1 MKKILGIGNALVD
14 ILVKLQNDD
23 SLHKLNLPKGSM
35 QLIDQST
42 MKKISDA
49 TCLLEQYIATG
60 GSASNT
66 SIALARLG
74 CSVGFIGKV
83 GHDEIGDFYSN
94 DLDKNKVTPH
104 ILKSD
109 LPSGRCNVL
118 ISNDSERTMA
128 TYLGA
133 AVTLNAEDLNLHIFK
148 QYDILHIEGYLV
160 QNYNLITRAG
170 QLAKEA
176 GLIVSID
183 LASYN
188 IVAENI
194 DFLKDFVSK
203 YVDIVFANE
212 EEATAFTTQPAAEA
226 VHTISQQASLAIV
239 KVGSK
244 GSYIKQGDNL
254 YHIPAE
260 SVKAIDT
267 TGAGDV
273 YAAGFLYGYAN
284 NMPLEQCAQ
293 IGTICAAQVI
303 EEIGAKITD
312 QRWLTIHQKLKD
324 LTSKP

>member
-14 ILVKLQNDD
+14 ILVQLPNDEP
-23 SLHKLNLPKGSM
+23 LHKLELPKGSM

-42 MKKISDA
+42 MQRISD
-49 TCLLEQYIATG
+49 TTHLLTHYTATG

-66 SIALARLG
+66 SVALACLG
-74 CSVGFIGKV
+74 CQVGFIGKV
-83 GHDEIGDFYSN
+83 GHDDLGTFYSD
-94 DLDKNKVTPH
+94 DLTNNKVTPH
-104 ILKSD
+104 LLKSN

-118 ISNDSERTMA
+118 ISTDSERTMA

-133 AVTLNAEDLNLHIFK
+133 AVTLNADDLNINIFK

-176 GLIVSID
+176 GLMVSID

-194 DFLKDFVSK
+194 NFLQNFVSK

-212 EEATAFTTQPAAEA
+212 EEATAFTQLPAEQA
-226 VHTISQQASLAIV
+226 VHAIAQQASLAIV
-239 KVGSK
+239 KVGAK
-244 GSYIKQGDNL
+244 GSYIKQGDTL
-254 YHIPAE
+254 LHIPAE
-260 SVKAIDT
+260 KVKPIDT

-284 NMPLEQCAQ
+284 NLPLSRCAE
-293 IGTICAAQVI
+293 IGTLCAAQVI
-303 EEIGAKITD
+303 EEIGAKITPE
-312 QRWLTIHQKLKD
+312 RWKKIHDKLKIE
-324 LTSKP
+324 S

>member
-14 ILVKLQNDD
+14 ILVQLPNDET
-23 SLHKLNLPKGSM
+23 LHHLNLPKGSM
-35 QLIDQST
+35 QLIDQPT
-42 MKKISDA
+42 MSRISD
-49 TCLLEQYIATG
+49 TTSTLTHYTATG

-66 SIALARLG
+66 TTSLAHLG
-74 CSVGFIGKV
+74 CQVGFIGKV
-83 GHDEIGDFYSN
+83 GADNLGSFYAD
-94 DLDKNKVTPH
+94 DLKSRNVTPH
-104 ILKSD
+104 LLQSD

-133 AVTLNAEDLNLHIFK
+133 AVTLNADDLNIDIFR

-160 QNYNLITRAG
+160 QNYDLITRAG

-194 DFLKDFVSK
+194 DFLQNFVSQ

-212 EEATAFTTQPAAEA
+212 EEATAFTQLPAEDA
-226 VHTISQQASLAIV
+226 VHAIAQQASLAIV
-239 KVGSK
+239 KVGAK
-244 GSYIKQGDNL
+244 GSYIKQGDTL
-254 YHIPAE
+254 LHIPARQA
-260 SVKAIDT
+260 KPIDT

-273 YAAGFLYGYAN
+273 YAAGFLYGYAKSL
-284 NMPLEQCAQ
+284 PLHQCAE
-293 IGTICAAQVI
+293 IGTLCAAHVI
-303 EEIGAKITD
+303 EEIGAKITPA
-312 QRWLTIHQKLKD
+312 RWQEIHKQLK
-324 LTSKP
+324 

>member
-14 ILVKLQNDD
+14 ILVQLPNDEP
-23 SLHKLNLPKGSM
+23 LHKLELPKGSM
-35 QLIDQST
+35 QLIDQTT
-42 MKKISDA
+42 MKRISDA
-49 TCLLEQYIATG
+49 TSLLEKYVATG

-66 SIALARLG
+66 SVALARLG
-74 CSVGFIGKV
+74 CNVGFIGKV
-83 GHDEIGDFYSN
+83 GHDELGSFYSD
-94 DLDKNKVTPH
+94 DLTNNNVTPH
-104 ILKSD
+104 LLKSD

-118 ISNDSERTMA
+118 ISTDTERTMA

-133 AVTLNAEDLNLHIFK
+133 AVTLNADDLNIETFR

-176 GLIVSID
+176 GLMVSID

-194 DFLKDFVSK
+194 DFLKDFVAK

-212 EEATAFTTQPAAEA
+212 EEATAFTKLSAEQA
-226 VHTISQQASLAIV
+226 VHTIAQQASLAIV

-244 GSYIKQGDNL
+244 GSYIKHDDTL
-254 YHIPAE
+254 LHIPAE
-260 SVKAIDT
+260 KVKPIDT

-284 NMPLEQCAQ
+284 NLPLKRCAE
-293 IGTICAAQVI
+293 IGTLCAAQVI
-303 EEIGAKITD
+303 EEIGAKITPE
-312 QRWLTIHQKLKD
+312 RWQKIHDKLNN
-324 LTSKP
+324 

>member
-14 ILVKLQNDD
+14 ILVQLPNDEP
-23 SLHKLNLPKGSM
+23 LHKLELPKGSM
-35 QLIDQST
+35 QLIDQTT
-42 MKKISDA
+42 MKRISDA
-49 TCLLEQYIATG
+49 TSLLEKHVATG

-66 SIALARLG
+66 SVALARLG
-74 CSVGFIGKV
+74 CNVGFIGKV
-83 GHDEIGDFYSN
+83 GHDELGSFYSD
-94 DLDKNKVTPH
+94 DLTNNNVTPH
-104 ILKSD
+104 LLKSD

-118 ISNDSERTMA
+118 ISTDTERTMA

-133 AVTLNAEDLNLHIFK
+133 AVTLNADDLNIETFR

-176 GLIVSID
+176 GLMVSID

-194 DFLKDFVSK
+194 DFLKDFVAK

-212 EEATAFTTQPAAEA
+212 EEATAFTKLPAEQA
-226 VHTISQQASLAIV
+226 VHTIAQQASLAIV

-244 GSYIKQGDNL
+244 GSYIKHDDTL
-254 YHIPAE
+254 IHIPAE
-260 SVKAIDT
+260 KVKPIDT

-284 NMPLEQCAQ
+284 NLPLKRCAE
-293 IGTICAAQVI
+293 IGTLCAAQVI
-303 EEIGAKITD
+303 EEIGAKITPE
-312 QRWLTIHQKLKD
+312 RWQKIHDKLKVEN
-324 LTSKP
+324 

>member
-14 ILVKLQNDD
+14 ILVQLPNDEP
-23 SLHKLNLPKGSM
+23 LHKLELPKGSM
-35 QLIDQST
+35 QLIDQTT
-42 MKKISDA
+42 MKRISDA
-49 TCLLEQYIATG
+49 TSLLEKHVATG

-66 SIALARLG
+66 SVALARLG
-74 CSVGFIGKV
+74 CNVGFIGKV
-83 GHDEIGDFYSN
+83 GHDELGSFYSD
-94 DLDKNKVTPH
+94 DLTNNNVTPH
-104 ILKSD
+104 LLKSD

-118 ISNDSERTMA
+118 ISTDTERTMA

-133 AVTLNAEDLNLHIFK
+133 AVTLNADDLNIETFR

-176 GLIVSID
+176 GLMVSID

-194 DFLKDFVSK
+194 DFLKDFVAK

-212 EEATAFTTQPAAEA
+212 EEATAFTKLPAEQA
-226 VHTISQQASLAIV
+226 VHTIAQQASLAIV

-244 GSYIKQGDNL
+244 GSYIKHDDTL
-254 YHIPAE
+254 LHIPAE
-260 SVKAIDT
+260 KVKPIDT

-284 NMPLEQCAQ
+284 NLPLKRCAE
-293 IGTICAAQVI
+293 IGTLCAAQVI
-303 EEIGAKITD
+303 EEIGAKITPE
-312 QRWLTIHQKLKD
+312 RWQKIHNKLKIE
-324 LTSKP
+324 S

>member
-14 ILVKLQNDD
+14 ILVKLNNDET
-23 SLHKLNLPKGSM
+23 LCKLNLPKGSM

-42 MKKISDA
+42 MLRICDAIS
-49 TCLLEQYIATG
+49 TYTQHTATG

-66 SIALARLG
+66 SVALARLG
-74 CSVGFIGKV
+74 CQVGFIGKV
-83 GHDEIGDFYSN
+83 GHDTLGAFYSD
-94 DLDKNKVTPH
+94 DLTNNGVTPH
-104 ILKSD
+104 LLKSN

-118 ISNDSERTMA
+118 ISTDSERTMA

-133 AVTLNAEDLNLHIFK
+133 AVTLNADDLNIDIFR

-160 QNYNLITRAG
+160 QNYDLISRAG

-194 DFLKDFVSK
+194 DFLQDFVDK

-212 EEATAFTTQPAAEA
+212 EEATAFTQLPAEQA
-226 VHTISQQASLAIV
+226 VHAIAQQASLAVV
-239 KVGSK
+239 KVGAK
-244 GSYIKQGDNL
+244 GSYIKQGDTL
-254 YHIPAE
+254 LHIPAQK
-260 SVKAIDT
+260 VNPIDT

-284 NMPLEQCAQ
+284 NMPLSRCAE
-293 IGTICAAQVI
+293 IGTLCAGHVI
-303 EEIGAKITD
+303 EEIGAKITPE
-312 QRWLTIHQKLKD
+312 RWQKIHDKLKIE
-324 LTSKP
+324 S

>member
-14 ILVKLQNDD
+14 ILVQLPNDEP
-23 SLHKLNLPKGSM
+23 LHKLELPKGSM
-35 QLIDQST
+35 QLIDQTT
-42 MKKISDA
+42 MKRISDA
-49 TCLLEQYIATG
+49 TSLLEKHVATG

-66 SIALARLG
+66 SVALARLG
-74 CSVGFIGKV
+74 CNVGFIGKV
-83 GHDEIGDFYSN
+83 GHDELGSFYSD
-94 DLDKNKVTPH
+94 DLTNNNITPH
-104 ILKSD
+104 LLKSD

-118 ISNDSERTMA
+118 ISTDSERTMA

-133 AVTLNAEDLNLHIFK
+133 AVTLNADDLNIETFK

-176 GLIVSID
+176 GLMVSID

-194 DFLKDFVSK
+194 NFLQNFVTK

-212 EEATAFTTQPAAEA
+212 EEATAFTQLPAEQA
-226 VHTISQQASLAIV
+226 VHSIAQQASLAIV
-239 KVGSK
+239 KVGAK
-244 GSYIKQGDNL
+244 GSYIKQGDTL
-254 YHIPAE
+254 LHIPAE
-260 SVKAIDT
+260 KVKPIDT

-284 NMPLEQCAQ
+284 NLPLSRCAE
-293 IGTICAAQVI
+293 IGTLCAAQVI
-303 EEIGAKITD
+303 EEIGAKITPE
-312 QRWLTIHQKLKD
+312 RWQKIHDKLKVE
-324 LTSKP
+324 K

>member
-14 ILVKLQNDD
+14 ILVQLPNDEP
-23 SLHKLNLPKGSM
+23 LHKLELPKGSM
-35 QLIDQST
+35 QLIDQTT
-42 MKKISDA
+42 MKRISDA
-49 TCLLEQYIATG
+49 TSLLEKHVATG

-66 SIALARLG
+66 SVALARLG
-74 CSVGFIGKV
+74 CNVGFIGKV
-83 GHDEIGDFYSN
+83 GHDDLGIFYSD
-94 DLDKNKVTPH
+94 DLTNNNVTPH
-104 ILKSD
+104 LLKSD

-118 ISNDSERTMA
+118 ISTDSERTMA

-133 AVTLNAEDLNLHIFK
+133 AVTLSAEDLNIETFK

-176 GLIVSID
+176 GLTVSID

-194 DFLKDFVSK
+194 NFLQNFVTK

-212 EEATAFTTQPAAEA
+212 EEATAFTQLPAEQA
-226 VHTISQQASLAIV
+226 VHSIAQQASLAIV
-239 KVGSK
+239 KVGAK
-244 GSYIKQGDNL
+244 GSYIKQGDTL
-254 YHIPAE
+254 LHIPAE
-260 SVKAIDT
+260 KVKPIDT

-284 NMPLEQCAQ
+284 NLPLSRCAE
-293 IGTICAAQVI
+293 IGTLCAAQVI
-303 EEIGAKITD
+303 EEIGAKITPE
-312 QRWLTIHQKLKD
+312 RWQKIHDKLKVE
-324 LTSKP
+324 K

>member
-14 ILVKLQNDD
+14 ILVQLPNDEA
-23 SLHKLNLPKGSM
+23 LHKLSLPKGSM
-35 QLIDQST
+35 QLINQTT
-42 MKKISDA
+42 MKHIYDA
-49 TCLLEQYIATG
+49 TSLLEKHVATG

-66 SIALARLG
+66 SVALAHLG
-74 CSVGFIGKV
+74 CNIGFIGKV
-83 GHDEIGDFYSN
+83 GSDEIGEFYASDLN
-94 DLDKNKVTPH
+94 DNKVTPH
-104 ILKSD
+104 LLKSD

-133 AVTLNAEDLNLHIFK
+133 AVTLNADDLNIDTFR

-160 QNYNLITRAG
+160 QNYNLISRAG

-176 GLIVSID
+176 GLTVSID

-194 DFLKDFVSK
+194 NFLRDFVAK

-212 EEATAFTTQPAAEA
+212 EEATAFTKLPAEQAIHA
-226 VHTISQQASLAIV
+226 IAQQASLAIV
-239 KVGSK
+239 KVGAK
-244 GSYIKQGDNL
+244 GSYIKQGNTL
-254 YHIPAE
+254 LHIPAE
-260 SVKAIDT
+260 KVKPIDT

-284 NMPLEQCAQ
+284 NLPLNRCAE
-293 IGTICAAQVI
+293 IGTLCAAQVI
-303 EEIGAKITD
+303 EEIGAKISPE
-312 QRWLTIHQKLKD
+312 RWQKIHDKLKVEN
-324 LTSKP
+324 

>member
-14 ILVKLQNDD
+14 ILVQLPNDEP
-23 SLHKLNLPKGSM
+23 LHKLELPKGSM
-35 QLIDQST
+35 QLIDQTT
-42 MKKISDA
+42 MKRISNA
-49 TCLLEQYIATG
+49 TSLLEKHVATG

-66 SIALARLG
+66 SVALARLG
-74 CSVGFIGKV
+74 CNVGFIGKV
-83 GHDEIGDFYSN
+83 GHDELGSFYSD
-94 DLDKNKVTPH
+94 DLTNNNVTPH
-104 ILKSD
+104 LLKSD

-118 ISNDSERTMA
+118 ISTDSERTMA

-133 AVTLNAEDLNLHIFK
+133 AVTLSAEDLNIETFK

-176 GLIVSID
+176 GLTVSID

-194 DFLKDFVSK
+194 NFLQDFVAK

-212 EEATAFTTQPAAEA
+212 EEATAFTQLPAEQA
-226 VHTISQQASLAIV
+226 VHSIAQQASLAIV
-239 KVGSK
+239 KVGAK
-244 GSYIKQGDNL
+244 GSYIKQGDTL
-254 YHIPAE
+254 LHIPAE
-260 SVKAIDT
+260 KVKPIDT

-284 NMPLEQCAQ
+284 NLPLSRCAE
-293 IGTICAAQVI
+293 IGTLCAAQVI
-303 EEIGAKITD
+303 EEIGAKITPE
-312 QRWLTIHQKLKD
+312 RWQKIHDKLKVE
-324 LTSKP
+324 K

>member
-14 ILVKLQNDD
+14 ILVQLPNDEP
-23 SLHKLNLPKGSM
+23 LHKLELPKGSM
-35 QLIDQST
+35 QLIDQTT
-42 MKKISDA
+42 MKRISDA
-49 TCLLEQYIATG
+49 TSLLEKHVATG

-66 SIALARLG
+66 SVALARLG
-74 CSVGFIGKV
+74 CNVGFIGKV
-83 GHDEIGDFYSN
+83 GHDELGSFYSE
-94 DLDKNKVTPH
+94 DLTNNNVTPH
-104 ILKSD
+104 LLKSD

-118 ISNDSERTMA
+118 ISTDSERTMA

-133 AVTLNAEDLNLHIFK
+133 AVTLNADDLNIDIFK

-176 GLIVSID
+176 GLTVSID

-194 DFLKDFVSK
+194 DFLQNFVTK

-212 EEATAFTTQPAAEA
+212 EEATAFTQLPAEQA
-226 VHTISQQASLAIV
+226 VHTIAQHASLAIV
-239 KVGSK
+239 KVGAK
-244 GSYIKQGDNL
+244 GSYIKQGDTL
-254 YHIPAE
+254 LHIPTE
-260 SVKAIDT
+260 KVKPIDT

-284 NMPLEQCAQ
+284 NLPLNRCAE
-293 IGTICAAQVI
+293 IGTLCAAQVI
-303 EEIGAKITD
+303 EEIGAKITPE
-312 QRWLTIHQKLKD
+312 RWQKIHNKLKIE
-324 LTSKP
+324 K

>member
-14 ILVKLQNDD
+14 ILVQLPNDEP
-23 SLHKLNLPKGSM
+23 LHKLELPKGSM
-35 QLIDQST
+35 QLIDQTT
-42 MKKISDA
+42 MKRISDA
-49 TCLLEQYIATG
+49 TSLLEKHVATG

-66 SIALARLG
+66 SVALARLG
-74 CSVGFIGKV
+74 CNVGFIGKV
-83 GHDEIGDFYSN
+83 GHDELGSFYSD
-94 DLDKNKVTPH
+94 DLTNNNITPH
-104 ILKSD
+104 LLKSD

-118 ISNDSERTMA
+118 ISTDSERTMA

-133 AVTLNAEDLNLHIFK
+133 AVTLNADDLNIETFK

-176 GLIVSID
+176 GLMVSID

-194 DFLKDFVSK
+194 NFLQNFVTK

-212 EEATAFTTQPAAEA
+212 EEATAFTQLPAEQA
-226 VHTISQQASLAIV
+226 VHSIAQQASLAIV
-239 KVGSK
+239 KVGAK
-244 GSYIKQGDNL
+244 GSYIKQGDTL
-254 YHIPAE
+254 LHIPAE
-260 SVKAIDT
+260 KVKPIDT

-284 NMPLEQCAQ
+284 NLPLSRCAE
-293 IGTICAAQVI
+293 IGTLCAAQVI
-303 EEIGAKITD
+303 EEIGAKITPE
-312 QRWLTIHQKLKD
+312 RWQKIHDKLKAE
-324 LTSKP
+324 K

>member
-14 ILVKLQNDD
+14 ILVQLPNDEP
-23 SLHKLNLPKGSM
+23 LHKLELPKGSM
-35 QLIDQST
+35 QLIDQTT
-42 MKKISDA
+42 MKRISDA
-49 TCLLEQYIATG
+49 TSLLEKHVATG

-66 SIALARLG
+66 SVALARLG
-74 CSVGFIGKV
+74 CNVGFIGKV
-83 GHDEIGDFYSN
+83 GHDELGSFYSD
-94 DLDKNKVTPH
+94 DLTNNNVTPH
-104 ILKSD
+104 LLKSD

-118 ISNDSERTMA
+118 ISTDTERTMA

-133 AVTLNAEDLNLHIFK
+133 AVTLNADDLNIETFR

-176 GLIVSID
+176 GLMVSID

-194 DFLKDFVSK
+194 DFLKDFVAK

-212 EEATAFTTQPAAEA
+212 EEATAFTKLPAEQA
-226 VHTISQQASLAIV
+226 VHTIAQQASLAIV

-244 GSYIKQGDNL
+244 GSYIKHDDTL
-254 YHIPAE
+254 LHIPAE
-260 SVKAIDT
+260 KVKPIDT

-284 NMPLEQCAQ
+284 NLPLKRCAE
-293 IGTICAAQVI
+293 IGTLCAAQVI
-303 EEIGAKITD
+303 EEIGAKISPE
-312 QRWLTIHQKLKD
+312 RWQKIHNKLKIE
-324 LTSKP
+324 K

>member
-14 ILVKLQNDD
+14 ILVQLPNDEP
-23 SLHKLNLPKGSM
+23 LHKLNLPKGSM

-42 MKKISDA
+42 MRRIAETTSFLNKHV
-49 TCLLEQYIATG
+49 ATG

-66 SIALARLG
+66 SVALARLG
-74 CSVGFIGKV
+74 CNVGFIGKV
-83 GHDEIGDFYSN
+83 GCDEIGDFYAT
-94 DLDKNKVTPH
+94 DLNNNSVTPH
-104 ILKSD
+104 LLKSD

-133 AVTLNAEDLNLHIFK
+133 AVTLSAEDLNIDIFR

-176 GLIVSID
+176 GLTISID

-194 DFLKDFVSK
+194 EFLQDFVSK

-212 EEATAFTTQPAAEA
+212 EEATAFTQLPAEQA
-226 VHTISQQASLAIV
+226 VHSIAQQTSLAIV
-239 KVGSK
+239 KVGAK
-244 GSYIKQGDNL
+244 GSYIKQDETL
-254 YHIPAE
+254 YHVPAE
-260 SVKAIDT
+260 KVKAIDT

-284 NMPLEQCAQ
+284 NLPLTRCAE
-293 IGTICAAQVI
+293 IGTSCAAQVI
-303 EEIGAKITD
+303 QEIGAKITPE
-312 QRWLTIHQKLKD
+312 RWQKIYDKLKVEN
-324 LTSKP
+324 

>member
-14 ILVKLQNDD
+14 VLVKIDSDD
-23 SLHKLNLPKGSM
+23 LLRKLDLPKGSM
-35 QLIDQST
+35 QLIDQT
-42 MKKISDA
+42 MMRRIADA
-49 TCLLEQYIATG
+49 TSAYTQHTATG

-66 SIALARLG
+66 TSALARLG

-83 GHDEIGDFYSN
+83 GPDKIGSFYAN
-94 DLDKNKVTPH
+94 DLSNNGVAPH
-104 ILKSD
+104 LLKSD

-133 AVTLNAEDLNLHIFK
+133 AVTLSANDLNIDIFH

-170 QLAKEA
+170 ELAKEA

-188 IVAENI
+188 VVKENL
-194 DFLKDFVSK
+194 DFLQDFVTK

-212 EEATAFTTQPAAEA
+212 EETSAFTSQPAEEA
-226 VHTISQQASLAIV
+226 VHTIAQQANLAIV
-239 KVGSK
+239 KVGAK
-244 GSYIKQGDNL
+244 GSYIKQGENL
-254 YHIPAE
+254 YHIPAQ
-260 SVKAIDT
+260 KANVIDT
-267 TGAGDV
+267 TGAGDA

-284 NMPLEQCAQ
+284 DMPLTRCAE
-293 IGTICAAQVI
+293 IGTLCAGHVI
-303 EEIGAKITD
+303 EEIGAKITPD
-312 QRWLTIHQKLKD
+312 RWQKIHDKLNN
-324 LTSKP
+324 

>member
-14 ILVKLQNDD
+14 ILVQLPNDEP
-23 SLHKLNLPKGSM
+23 LHKLELPKGSM
-35 QLIDQST
+35 QLIDQTT
-42 MKKISDA
+42 MKRISDA
-49 TCLLEQYIATG
+49 TSLLEKHVATG

-66 SIALARLG
+66 SVALARLG
-74 CSVGFIGKV
+74 CNVGFIGKV
-83 GHDEIGDFYSN
+83 GHDELGSFYSD
-94 DLDKNKVTPH
+94 DLTNNNVTPH
-104 ILKSD
+104 LLKSN

-118 ISNDSERTMA
+118 ISTDTERTMA

-133 AVTLNAEDLNLHIFK
+133 AVTLNADDLNIETFR

-176 GLIVSID
+176 GLMVSID

-194 DFLKDFVSK
+194 DFLKDFVAK

-212 EEATAFTTQPAAEA
+212 EEATAFTKLPAEQA
-226 VHTISQQASLAIV
+226 VHAIAQQASLAIV

-244 GSYIKQGDNL
+244 GSYIKHDDTL
-254 YHIPAE
+254 LHIPAE
-260 SVKAIDT
+260 KVKPIDT

-284 NMPLEQCAQ
+284 NLPLKRCAE
-293 IGTICAAQVI
+293 IGTLCAAQVI
-303 EEIGAKITD
+303 EEIGAKITPE
-312 QRWLTIHQKLKD
+312 RWQKIHDKLKVEN
-324 LTSKP
+324 

>member
-14 ILVKLQNDD
+14 ILVQLPNDEP
-23 SLHKLNLPKGSM
+23 LHKLELPKGSM
-35 QLIDQST
+35 QLIDQTT
-42 MKKISDA
+42 MKRISDA
-49 TCLLEQYIATG
+49 TSLLEKHVATG

-66 SIALARLG
+66 SVALARLG
-74 CSVGFIGKV
+74 SNVGFIGKV
-83 GHDEIGDFYSN
+83 GHDDLGTFYSD
-94 DLDKNKVTPH
+94 DLTNNKVTPH
-104 ILKSD
+104 LLKSD

-118 ISNDSERTMA
+118 ISTDSERTMA

-133 AVTLNAEDLNLHIFK
+133 AVTLSDEDLNIETFK

-176 GLIVSID
+176 GLMVSID

-194 DFLKDFVSK
+194 NFLQNFVTK

-212 EEATAFTTQPAAEA
+212 EEATAFTQLPAEQA
-226 VHTISQQASLAIV
+226 VHSIAQQASLAII
-239 KVGSK
+239 KVGAK
-244 GSYIKQGDNL
+244 GSYIKQGDTL
-254 YHIPAE
+254 LHIPAE
-260 SVKAIDT
+260 KVKPIDT

-284 NMPLEQCAQ
+284 NLPLSRCAE
-293 IGTICAAQVI
+293 IGTLCAAQVI
-303 EEIGAKITD
+303 EEIGAKITPE
-312 QRWLTIHQKLKD
+312 RWKKIHDKLKVE
-324 LTSKP
+324 K

>member
-14 ILVKLQNDD
+14 ILVQLPNDEP
-23 SLHKLNLPKGSM
+23 LHKLELPKGSM
-35 QLIDQST
+35 QLIDQTT
-42 MKKISDA
+42 MKRISDA
-49 TCLLEQYIATG
+49 TSLLEKYVATG

-66 SIALARLG
+66 SVALARLG
-74 CSVGFIGKV
+74 CNVGFIGKV
-83 GHDEIGDFYSN
+83 GHDELGSFYSD
-94 DLDKNKVTPH
+94 DLTNNNVTPH
-104 ILKSD
+104 LLKSD

-118 ISNDSERTMA
+118 ISTDSERTMA

-133 AVTLNAEDLNLHIFK
+133 AVTLSAEDLNIETFK

-176 GLIVSID
+176 GLTVSID

-194 DFLKDFVSK
+194 NFLQDFVAK

-212 EEATAFTTQPAAEA
+212 EEATAFTQLPAEQA
-226 VHTISQQASLAIV
+226 VHSIAQQASLAIV
-239 KVGSK
+239 KVGAK
-244 GSYIKQGDNL
+244 GSYIKQGDTL
-254 YHIPAE
+254 LHIPAE
-260 SVKAIDT
+260 KVKPIDT

-284 NMPLEQCAQ
+284 NLPLSRCAE
-293 IGTICAAQVI
+293 IGTLCAAQVI
-303 EEIGAKITD
+303 EEIGAKITPE
-312 QRWLTIHQKLKD
+312 RWKKIHDKLKVE
-324 LTSKP
+324 K

>member
-14 ILVKLQNDD
+14 ILVQLPNDE

-42 MKKISDA
+42 MRRIAETTSFLNKHV
-49 TCLLEQYIATG
+49 ATG

-66 SIALARLG
+66 SVALARLG
-74 CSVGFIGKV
+74 CNVGFIGKV
-83 GHDEIGDFYSN
+83 GCDEIGDFYAT
-94 DLDKNKVTPH
+94 DLNNNGVMPH
-104 ILKSD
+104 LLKSD

-133 AVTLNAEDLNLHIFK
+133 AVTLSAEDLNIDIFR

-160 QNYNLITRAG
+160 QNYNLISRAG
-170 QLAKEA
+170 ELAKEA
-176 GLIVSID
+176 GLTVSID

-188 IVAENI
+188 VVTENI
-194 DFLKDFVSK
+194 EFLQDFVSK

-212 EEATAFTTQPAAEA
+212 EEATAFTQLPAEQA
-226 VHTISQQASLAIV
+226 VHAIAQQTSLAIV
-239 KVGSK
+239 KVGAK
-244 GSYIKQGDNL
+244 GSYIKQGETL
-254 YHIPAE
+254 YHVPAKK
-260 SVKAIDT
+260 VKAIDT

-284 NMPLEQCAQ
+284 NLPLNRCAE
-293 IGTICAAQVI
+293 IGTLCAAQVI
-303 EEIGAKITD
+303 EEIGAKITPE
-312 QRWLTIHQKLKD
+312 RWQKIYDKLKVE
-324 LTSKP
+324 S